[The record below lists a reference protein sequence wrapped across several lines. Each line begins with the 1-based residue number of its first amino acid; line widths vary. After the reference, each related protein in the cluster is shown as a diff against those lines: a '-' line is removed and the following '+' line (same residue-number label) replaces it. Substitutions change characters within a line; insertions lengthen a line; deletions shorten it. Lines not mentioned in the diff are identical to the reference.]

1 MAPFC
6 FAMIYM
12 ALGDKDRA
20 FRWLDRCYEERS
32 PWLAWLKTD
41 PALDPLP
48 TDPRFADLLHRV
60 GLPQ

>member
-1 MAPFC
+1 
-6 FAMIYM
+6 MIYM

-41 PALDPLP
+41 RLDPLRP
-48 TDPRFADLLHRV
+48 DPRFADLLRRV
-60 GLPQ
+60 GLAQ